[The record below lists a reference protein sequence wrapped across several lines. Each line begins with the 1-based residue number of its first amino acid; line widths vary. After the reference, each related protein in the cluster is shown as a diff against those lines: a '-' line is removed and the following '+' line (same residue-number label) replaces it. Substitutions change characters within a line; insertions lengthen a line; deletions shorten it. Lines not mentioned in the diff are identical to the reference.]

1 MLNRMGSIR
10 VAGKAFGQLW
20 TVSRSGMPANAQ
32 GNFCAGLVA
41 VLLLAVGLG
50 DSAHS
55 AQDPAVRNEA
65 LLLSIN
71 EATALFLKQNLDLLI
86 AQYGIESARG
96 VEVAV
101 RLFPN
106 PILSLDA
113 STSTTRPV
121 DRTGSLT
128 ARVDQLFELAGKR
141 TYRQESARYATQSV
155 EAAFA
160 DAVRTLGFSVREA
173 FFKVLQTDRKLKL
186 TQENSA
192 FFNEVVNINTIRF
205 KKGVIA
211 EADLIKLRVQG
222 VDFQNQVITA
232 TRDLL
237 AAQNTLKALLAVR
250 PNVDLVLLGELEYT
264 PATLLLEGLKA
275 DALVTRPD
283 LIAKERILAQRAAE
297 LKLAKAFRVPDVTV
311 GLDKNIQG
319 PEGPNS
325 PNQIGGGVSVPLPL
339 FNRNQGG
346 ILQAEAGIR
355 AAELDRDK
363 TRLQVEIDV
372 ETAYR
377 NFAQTQLLVEAYRGG
392 VLDDARAS
400 REIAKKAYERGGT
413 SILDVLDAFR
423 TFNATM
429 QGYLEALFGY
439 QRSLLEIN
447 SAVGRQVMP

>member
-1 MLNRMGSIR
+1 MIGFPKISDTGLRAWLNCAA
-10 VAGKAFGQLW
+10 VATWLLCGAAFGAEPAPQP
-20 TVSRSGMPANAQ
+20 PAN
-32 GNFCAGLVA
+32 GGSVSLTV
-41 VLLLAVGLG
+41 
-50 DSAHS
+50 D
-55 AQDPAVRNEA
+55 
-65 LLLSIN
+65 
-71 EATALFLKQNLDLLI
+71 EATALFLKQNLDLLMV
-86 AQYGIESARG
+86 QYGIESAKG
-96 VEVAV
+96 LEVTA

-106 PILSLDA
+106 PILSVDA
-113 STSTTRPV
+113 TTSTTRSV
-121 DRTGSLT
+121 NRAGSLT

-141 TYRQESARYATQSV
+141 AYRQESARYATLSA

-160 DAVRTLGFSVREA
+160 DAMRTLGFSVREA
-173 FFKVLQTDRKLKL
+173 FYKVLQTRRKLEL
-186 TQENSA
+186 ARESSS

-211 EADLIKLRVQG
+211 EADLIKLRVQA
-222 VDFQNQVITA
+222 VDFQNQVIIA
-232 TRDLL
+232 TQELF
-237 AAQNTLKALLAVR
+237 AAQNTLKALIGVR
-250 PNVDLVLLGELEYT
+250 PNVELMLVGELAYKD
-264 PATLLLEGLKA
+264 ATLLLEALKA

-283 LIAKERILAQRAAE
+283 LIVKERTLAQRGAE
-297 LKLAKAFRVPDVTV
+297 VKLAKAFRVPDVTI

-346 ILQAEAGIR
+346 ILQAEAGVR
-355 AAELDRDK
+355 AAEVDRNK

-372 ETAYR
+372 ENAYR
-377 NFAQTQLLVEAYRGG
+377 NFTQTQMLVQAYRGG
-392 VLDDARAS
+392 ALEDARAS

-429 QGYLEALFGY
+429 QGYLEALLGY
-439 QRSLLEIN
+439 QRSLLEID

>member
-1 MLNRMGSIR
+1 MGGI
-10 VAGKAFGQLW
+10 VKALRHLLSHR
-20 TVSRSGMPANAQ
+20 TELACAHRTSGC
-32 GNFCAGLVA
+32 G
-41 VLLLAVGLG
+41 VLLVLAFLAWAGPP
-50 DSAHS
+50 AQS
-55 AQDPAVRNEA
+55 AQDSAVLA
-65 LLLSIN
+65 LSLSED

-86 AQYGIESARG
+86 AHYGIESAKG
-96 VEVAV
+96 LEVTA

-106 PILSLDA
+106 PILSVDT
-113 STSTTRPV
+113 STSTTRSIN
-121 DRTGSLT
+121 RTGSLT

-141 TYRQESARYATQSV
+141 AYRQESARYATQSA
-155 EAAFA
+155 EAAFS

-173 FFKVLQTDRKLKL
+173 FYKVLQTQRKLDL
-186 TQENSA
+186 ARESSA
-192 FFNEVVNINTIRF
+192 LFNEVVNINTIRF

-211 EADLIKLRVQG
+211 EADLIKLRVQA
-222 VDFQNQVITA
+222 VDFQNQVVIA
-232 TRDLL
+232 TQNLF
-237 AAQNTLKALLAVR
+237 AAQNTLKALIGIR
-250 PNVDLVLLGELEYT
+250 PNVDLLLKGELEYKD
-264 PATLLLEGLKA
+264 ATLLLEALKA

-283 LIAKERILAQRAAE
+283 LTVKERTLAQRGAE
-297 LKLAKAFRVPDVTV
+297 VKLARALRVPDVTI

-346 ILQAEAGIR
+346 IVQAEAGVK
-355 AAELDRDK
+355 AAEADRNK

-377 NFAQTQLLVEAYRGG
+377 NFTQTQMLVQAYRAGA
-392 VLDDARAS
+392 LEDARAS

-439 QRSLLEIN
+439 QRSLLEID
-447 SAVGRQVMP
+447 SAVGRQVVP

>member
-1 MLNRMGSIR
+1 MIGFSNTGDTALRAWFCCAAIGTGLLCG
-10 VAGKAFGQLW
+10 AAFGAEPAPPPPASAGILSL
-20 TVSRSGMPANAQ
+20 TV
-32 GNFCAGLVA
+32 
-41 VLLLAVGLG
+41 
-50 DSAHS
+50 D
-55 AQDPAVRNEA
+55 
-65 LLLSIN
+65 

-96 VEVAV
+96 LEVTA

-121 DRTGSLT
+121 DRTGSLS

-141 TYRQESARYATQSV
+141 TYRRESARYATQSA
-155 EAAFA
+155 EAGFA
-160 DAVRTLGFSVREA
+160 DAVRILGFSVREA
-173 FFKVLQTDRKLKL
+173 FYKVLQTRRRLEL
-186 TQENSA
+186 AQENSA

-237 AAQNTLKALLAVR
+237 AAQNTLKALLGVR
-250 PNVDLVLLGELEYT
+250 PSVDLMLKGELEYQA
-264 PATLLLEGLKA
+264 ATLLLEALKA

-283 LIAKERILAQRAAE
+283 LMAKDRTLAQRTAE
-297 LKLAKAFRVPDVTV
+297 LKLARAYRVPDVTF

-325 PNQIGGGVSVPLPL
+325 PNQIGAGLSVPLPL

-355 AAELDRDK
+355 AAEADRHK

-377 NFAQTQLLVEAYRGG
+377 DFTQTQMLVQAYRSG

-400 REIAKKAYERGGT
+400 RDIAKKAYERGGT
-413 SILDVLDAFR
+413 TILDVLDAFR
-423 TFNATM
+423 TFNTTM
-429 QGYLEALFGY
+429 QGYLEALLGY

-447 SAVGRQVMP
+447 SAVGRQVIQ

>member
-1 MLNRMGSIR
+1 MGGIVKALRHFLSHWRELACANRMSGCSALL
-10 VAGKAFGQLW
+10 VLAFLAWAGP
-20 TVSRSGMPANAQ
+20 SAQ
-32 GNFCAGLVA
+32 
-41 VLLLAVGLG
+41 
-50 DSAHS
+50 S
-55 AQDPAVRNEA
+55 AQDSAVVA
-65 LLLSIN
+65 LSLSED

-86 AQYGIESARG
+86 AHYGIESAKG
-96 VEVAV
+96 LEVTA

-106 PILSLDA
+106 PILSVDT

-121 DRTGSLT
+121 NRTGSLT

-141 TYRQESARYATQSV
+141 AYRQESARYATQSA
-155 EAAFA
+155 EAAFS

-173 FFKVLQTDRKLKL
+173 FYKVLQTRRKLEL
-186 TQENSA
+186 ARESSSL
-192 FFNEVVNINTIRF
+192 FNEVVSINTLRF

-211 EADLIKLRVQG
+211 EADLIKLRVQA
-222 VDFQNQVITA
+222 VDFQNQVIIA
-232 TRDLL
+232 TQSLF
-237 AAQNTLKALLAVR
+237 AAQNTLKALIGIR
-250 PNVDLVLLGELEYT
+250 PNVDLLLKGELEYKD
-264 PATLLLEGLKA
+264 ATLLLEALKV

-283 LIAKERILAQRAAE
+283 LVAKERTLAQRGAE
-297 LKLAKAFRVPDVTV
+297 VKLAKAFRVPDVII

-346 ILQAEAGIR
+346 IVQAEAGMK
-355 AAELDRDK
+355 AAEADRSK

-377 NFAQTQLLVEAYRGG
+377 NFTQTQMLVQAYRGG
-392 VLDDARAS
+392 ALEDAKAS

-439 QRSLLEIN
+439 QRSLLELD
-447 SAVGRQVMP
+447 SAVGRQVTP

>member
-1 MLNRMGSIR
+1 MIGFPKISATGLRAWLSCAAIATWLLCG
-10 VAGKAFGQLW
+10 AAFGAEPAPQP
-20 TVSRSGMPANAQ
+20 TANA
-32 GNFCAGLVA
+32 GSMSLTV
-41 VLLLAVGLG
+41 
-50 DSAHS
+50 D
-55 AQDPAVRNEA
+55 
-65 LLLSIN
+65 
-71 EATALFLKQNLDLLI
+71 EATALFLKQNLDLLM
-86 AQYGIESARG
+86 AQYGIESAKG
-96 VEVAV
+96 LEVTA

-106 PILSLDA
+106 PILSVDA
-113 STSTTRPV
+113 TTSTTRSV
-121 DRTGSLT
+121 NRTGSVT
-128 ARVDQLFELAGKR
+128 GRVDQLFELAGKR
-141 TYRQESARYATQSV
+141 TYRQESARYATLSA

-173 FFKVLQTDRKLKL
+173 FYKVLQSGRKLELAK
-186 TQENSA
+186 ENSA

-211 EADLIKLRVQG
+211 EADLIKLRVQA
-222 VDFQNQVITA
+222 VDFQNQVIIA
-232 TRDLL
+232 TQERF
-237 AAQNTLKALLAVR
+237 AAQNTLKALIGIR
-250 PNVDLVLLGELEYT
+250 PNVELMLVGELAYKD
-264 PATLLLEGLKA
+264 ATLLLEALKA

-283 LIAKERILAQRAAE
+283 LIVKERTLAQRGAE
-297 LKLAKAFRVPDVTV
+297 MKLAKAFRVPDVTI

-346 ILQAEAGIR
+346 ILQAEAGVR
-355 AAELDRDK
+355 AAEVDRNK

-372 ETAYR
+372 ENAYR
-377 NFAQTQLLVEAYRGG
+377 NFTQTQMLVQAYRGG
-392 VLDDARAS
+392 ALEDARAS

-429 QGYLEALFGY
+429 QGYLEALLGY
-439 QRSLLEIN
+439 QRSLLEID